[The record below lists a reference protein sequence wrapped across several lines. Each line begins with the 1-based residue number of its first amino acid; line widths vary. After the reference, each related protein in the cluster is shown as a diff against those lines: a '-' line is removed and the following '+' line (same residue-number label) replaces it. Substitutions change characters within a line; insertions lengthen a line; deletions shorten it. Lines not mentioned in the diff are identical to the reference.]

1 MVSFDHRDP
10 GTDEAAWT
18 TALRRDLPALDLD
31 VDRIVVVAA
40 HPDDET
46 LGAAGLLAAAAAR
59 GIPVDLLVATDGEGS
74 HPDSPTHT
82 PATLALLRR
91 RELHAAVGLLGLRA
105 APVFLG
111 LPDGGTDE
119 HRDAVAAAL
128 THALDR
134 ADSDR
139 VLVLSPWRGD
149 GHRDHRVVGET
160 VEEVCAARGVRSRA
174 FPIWLWHWGTSDDVP
189 WDRAERLALD
199 PNVQDAK
206 TRALDAHASQ
216 LRPLSPAPGDEPMV
230 HARMRAHFERD
241 AEVFFA
247 PEGVGA
253 GTEAEGRDSDV
264 PLAPA
269 GVEAEGRDARGSLE
283 PPSAGPAPAP
293 TAGIPEGAG
302 ASVVVP
308 RVSAGA
314 SAGPSASVGQA
325 FDDMYARHDDPWGFD
340 SRWYEERKR
349 AVLLAALPWRHY
361 RATFEAGCSTGAFT
375 VQLADR
381 SDRVLAVD
389 LAEAAL
395 ERARQ
400 RLGSRPNVELRRATL
415 PDDWPEDAFDLVVL
429 SEVAYYWAGSDLD
442 RGLTAAVA
450 SLTPDGHLVACHWR
464 HPVAEYP
471 RSGDEVHDALAARPD
486 LVRLVRH
493 EEEDFVLEVFAHP
506 GARSVAAEAGLVS

>member
-1 MVSFDHRDP
+1 MVSFDHRDL

-91 RELHAAVGLLGLRA
+91 RELHAAMDVLGVSV

-119 HRDAVAAAL
+119 HRDAITSAL
-128 THALDR
+128 VDVLER
-134 ADSDR
+134 AGSDR

-149 GHRDHRVVGET
+149 GHRDHRVVGEI

-199 PNVQDAK
+199 PSIQDAK

-247 PEGVGA
+247 PEAVGA
-253 GTEAEGRDSDV
+253 SAGAEVRDAEGSLV
-264 PLAPA
+264 PQGA
-269 GVEAEGRDARGSLE
+269 GAT
-283 PPSAGPAPAP
+283 PAP
-293 TAGIPEGAG
+293 TARMPEGAG

-308 RVSAGA
+308 LDSAGA

-325 FDDMYARHDDPWGFD
+325 YFDDMYARHDDPWGFD

>member
-1 MVSFDHRDP
+1 MVSFDHREP
-10 GTDEAAWT
+10 GTDEASWT
-18 TALRRDLPALDLD
+18 AALRRDLPALDLD
-31 VDRIVVVAA
+31 VDRLLVVAA

-46 LGAAGLLAAAAAR
+46 LGAAGLLATAAAR
-59 GIPVDLLVATDGEGS
+59 GIPVELLVATDGERS

-91 RELHAAVGLLGLRA
+91 RELHAATGQLGLSA

-119 HRDAVAAAL
+119 HRGAIAAAV

-134 ADSDR
+134 AGSDR

-149 GHRDHRVVGET
+149 GHRDHRVVGEI

-199 PNVQDAK
+199 PSVQDAK

-216 LRPLSPAPGDEPMV
+216 LRPLSPAPGDEAMV
-230 HARMRAHFERD
+230 HVRMRAHFERD

-247 PEGVGA
+247 PEAVGA
-253 GTEAEGRDSDV
+253 SAGAEVRDAEGSLM
-264 PLAPA
+264 PKGA
-269 GVEAEGRDARGSLE
+269 GAT
-283 PPSAGPAPAP
+283 PAP
-293 TAGIPEGAG
+293 TAGMPEDAG
-302 ASVVVP
+302 ASSVVP
-308 RVSAGA
+308 RESADA
-314 SAGPSASVGQA
+314 AGPSASVGQA
-325 FDDMYARHDDPWGFD
+325 YFDDMYARHDDPWGFD

-361 RATFEAGCSTGAFT
+361 RATFEAGCSTGALT
-375 VQLADR
+375 AQLANR

-395 ERARQ
+395 ERAGR
-400 RLGSRPNVELRRATL
+400 RLGDRANVELRRATL
-415 PDDWPEDAFDLVVL
+415 PDDWPEGAFDLVVL

-450 SLTPDGHLVACHWR
+450 SLTLDGHLVACHWR